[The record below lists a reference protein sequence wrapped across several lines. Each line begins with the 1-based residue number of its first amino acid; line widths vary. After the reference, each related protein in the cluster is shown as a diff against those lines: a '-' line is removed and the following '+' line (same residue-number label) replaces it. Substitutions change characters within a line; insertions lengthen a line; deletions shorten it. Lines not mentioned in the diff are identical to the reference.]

1 MHPLVEAALFNAAI
15 VTALALVVAIVSWS
29 LRRPALTHLLWL
41 LVLIKLVAPPI
52 FRVPLIEREWVSRPV
67 ASIGVM
73 IELSLA
79 DAPARLP
86 LVIGPSDPTDGQ
98 SLANRPRPRSL
109 PTVQT
114 RSPYW
119 PQAWLRSALVWLKS
133 ESGSE
138 VVFAGILGV
147 WGAGTTMWF
156 LVQTLRCLRFQT
168 AMQHGTPAPQDVQEQ
183 LQRLAARCGCSQ
195 VPLVWSMPGV
205 LSPML
210 WSTGRSTRLIF
221 PTALLNR
228 LNVTARE
235 TLLAHELA
243 HFQRGDHWVRFL
255 TLLATG
261 LFWWH
266 PVVWWARH
274 VLEAAEEECCDAWVV
289 TRGAVPPRRY
299 AEAILE
305 TIDFMAE
312 RRCQV
317 PPLGT
322 GMGQLPFL
330 RQRLT
335 WIMRGPRR
343 QDLSRVG
350 RVVCGGLAL
359 CLPFQPTWLVA
370 QPTNSSMRPTL
381 ERLPFEGGG
390 MLESS
395 VPPTESLKTTESLEL
410 PTTRATRMPS
420 RTATGELAI
429 SSADQRFVLYIG
441 ATRQWVV
448 DREQERAIDL
458 TPQHII
464 TATFAENGDSF
475 VTGSRDG
482 VVRIWNA
489 PEFTERKAWQG
500 SDSPINSVAMSPDAN
515 CVASGD
521 QAGVV
526 RLWQNG
532 SLSVARD
539 LTREAA
545 PVSCLRFSSDGS
557 RLAVATGTAAVPD
570 AGRIVVWKTSDWTEQ
585 TSMNRNQPTAA
596 VTFGHDGRS
605 LFSGDW
611 QGRVARWDS
620 ETGELL
626 GFVEDQQVAVAAAT
640 PDTSR
645 LTEIS
650 VPELPLDFLIG
661 NGNQDEQVKSLW
673 NQLTSRASTFRTPIP
688 SKRWM
693 KSLPSTPSS
702 L

>member
-1 MHPLVEAALFNAAI
+1 MHPLVEAALFNAVI
-15 VTALALVVAIVSWS
+15 VTALALVVTLVSWS
-29 LRRPALTHLLWL
+29 LRRPALTHLLWILL
-41 LVLIKLVAPPI
+41 LVKLLAPPI
-52 FRVPLIEREWVSRPV
+52 CRVPLIEREWVSRPV
-67 ASIGVM
+67 ASIGAM

-86 LVIGPSDPTDGQ
+86 SVIGPSDPTDGQ
-98 SLANRPRPRSL
+98 SLANRTRPRSL

-119 PQAWLRSALVWLKS
+119 PQSWLRSALVWLKN
-133 ESGSE
+133 ESGSRATL
-138 VVFAGILGV
+138 AGILAV
-147 WGAGTTMWF
+147 WGAGTATWF
-156 LVQTLRCLRFQT
+156 LVQFLRCLRFQQ
-168 AMQHGTPAPQDVQEQ
+168 AMRHGTAAPRDVQEQ
-183 LQRLAARCGCSQ
+183 LQRLATRCGCSK

-221 PTALLNR
+221 PTALLER
-228 LNVTARE
+228 LDAAARE

-243 HFQRGDHWVRFL
+243 HFQRGDHGVRFL
-255 TLLATG
+255 TLFATG

-274 VLEAAEEECCDAWVV
+274 AIEAAEEECCDAWVV
-289 TRGAVPPRRY
+289 TRGAALPRRY

-350 RVVCGGLAL
+350 QVVCCGLAL

-370 QPTNSSMRPTL
+370 QPTTSLPKPTSG
-381 ERLPFEGGG
+381 RLLFDEGGV
-390 MLESS
+390 LESS
-395 VPPTESLKTTESLEL
+395 APPAESPESAESLKL
-410 PTTRATRMPS
+410 PTTRAARLPS

-429 SSADQRFVLYIG
+429 SSADQRFVVFIG

-489 PEFTERKAWQG
+489 PEFTEQKAWQG
-500 SDSPINSVAMSPDAN
+500 SNSPINSVALSPDAR

-521 QAGVV
+521 QTGVV
-526 RLWQNG
+526 RLWQDG
-532 SLSVARD
+532 SLSIARD

-596 VTFGHDGRS
+596 VTFGNDGRS

-673 NQLTSRASTFRTPIP
+673 NQLTSRASAFQRPIP
-688 SKRWM
+688 SKRRM
-693 KSLPSTPSS
+693 KSLPSTPSG

>member
-1 MHPLVEAALFNAAI
+1 M
-15 VTALALVVAIVSWS
+15 
-29 LRRPALTHLLWL
+29 
-41 LVLIKLVAPPI
+41 
-52 FRVPLIEREWVSRPV
+52 
-67 ASIGVM
+67 
-73 IELSLA
+73 
-79 DAPARLP
+79 
-86 LVIGPSDPTDGQ
+86 
-98 SLANRPRPRSL
+98 
-109 PTVQT
+109 
-114 RSPYW
+114 
-119 PQAWLRSALVWLKS
+119 
-133 ESGSE
+133 
-138 VVFAGILGV
+138 LGV
-147 WGAGTTMWF
+147 WAAGTAAWF
-156 LVQTLRCLRFQT
+156 LVQTLRCLRFQQ
-168 AMQHGTPAPQDVQEQ
+168 AMRHGTAAPREVQEQ
-183 LQRLAARCGCSQ
+183 LQRLAARCGCST

-221 PTALLNR
+221 PTALLER
-228 LNVTARE
+228 LDATARE

-274 VLEAAEEECCDAWVV
+274 AIEAAEEECCDAWVV
-289 TRGAVPPRRY
+289 TRGAAPPRRY

-312 RRCQV
+312 RRWRV

-350 RVVCGGLAL
+350 RVACCGLAL

-370 QPTNSSMRPTL
+370 QPTTSLPKPTSGH
-381 ERLPFEGGG
+381 LPFEGGG
-390 MLESS
+390 VLESS
-395 VPPTESLKTTESLEL
+395 VPSAVSSELAVSLDV
-410 PTTRATRMPS
+410 PTTRAARLPS

-429 SSADQRFVLYIG
+429 SSADQRFVVFIG

-448 DREQERAIDL
+448 DRQQERAIDL
-458 TPQHII
+458 TPLNII
-464 TATFAENGDSF
+464 TATFAENGKSF

-482 VVRIWNA
+482 VVRIWNS
-489 PEFTERKAWQG
+489 PEFTEQKAWQG
-500 SDSPINSVAMSPDAN
+500 SESPINSVAISPDAH

-521 QAGVV
+521 QTGVV
-526 RLWQNG
+526 RLWQAG
-532 SLSVARD
+532 ALSVARD

-545 PVSCLRFSSDGS
+545 PVSSLRFSSDGS
-557 RLAVATGTAAVPD
+557 RLAVATGTSAVSD
-570 AGRIVVWKTSDWTEQ
+570 AGRIVVWKTTDWTEQ
-585 TSMNRNQPTAA
+585 TSMNWNQPTAA

-645 LTEIS
+645 LAEVP
-650 VPELPLDFLIG
+650 VPELPLDFLVG

-673 NQLTSRASTFRTPIP
+673 NQLTTRAAAFRTPIS
-688 SKRWM
+688 SKRRM
-693 KSLPSTPSS
+693 KSLPTTPSG

>member
-15 VTALALVVAIVSWS
+15 VTALALVVTIVSWS

-41 LVLIKLVAPPI
+41 LVLVKLLAPPI
-52 FRVPLIEREWVSRPV
+52 CRVPLIEREWVSRPV
-67 ASIGVM
+67 ASIGSM

-79 DAPARLP
+79 DAPTRLP
-86 LVIGPSDPTDGQ
+86 SVIGPSDPSDAQNVAGR
-98 SLANRPRPRSL
+98 ARPRSL

-114 RSPYW
+114 RSPSWY
-119 PQAWLRSALVWLKS
+119 QVWLRSALAGLKS
-133 ESGSE
+133 ESGSRA
-138 VVFAGILGV
+138 VLAGLLGV
-147 WGAGTTMWF
+147 WGAGTVAWF
-156 LVQTLRCLRFQT
+156 LVQTLRCLRFQQ
-168 AMQHGTPAPQDVQEQ
+168 AMRHGTAAPRDIQEQ
-183 LQRLAARCGCSQ
+183 LQRLAARCGCSK

-221 PTALLNR
+221 PTALLER
-228 LNVTARE
+228 LDATARE

-255 TLLATG
+255 TLFATG

-274 VLEAAEEECCDAWVV
+274 AIEAAEEECCDAWVV
-289 TRGAVPPRRY
+289 TRGAAPPRRY

-312 RRCQV
+312 RRWQV

-350 RVVCGGLAL
+350 RVACCGLAL

-370 QPTNSSMRPTL
+370 QPTTSLPKPIPGH
-381 ERLPFEGGG
+381 LPFEGGG
-390 MLESS
+390 VLESS
-395 VPPTESLKTTESLEL
+395 VPTAGSPEPTEPLDL
-410 PTTRATRMPS
+410 PTARAARLPS

-429 SSADQRFVLYIG
+429 SSANQRFVVFIG
-441 ATRQWVV
+441 TTRQWVV
-448 DREQERAIDL
+448 DRQQERAIDL
-458 TPQHII
+458 TPLHII
-464 TATFAENGDSF
+464 TATFAENGASF

-482 VVRIWNA
+482 VVRIWDA
-489 PEFTERKAWQG
+489 PEFTEQKAWQG
-500 SDSPINSVAMSPDAN
+500 SESPINSVAVSPDTS

-526 RLWQNG
+526 RLWQAG

-545 PVSCLRFSSDGS
+545 PVSSLRFSSDGS

-570 AGRIVVWKTSDWTEQ
+570 AGRIVVWRTSDWTEQ
-585 TSMNRNQPTAA
+585 TSMNWNQPTAA

-645 LTEIS
+645 LAEIP
-650 VPELPLDFLIG
+650 VPELPLDLLIG

-673 NQLTSRASTFRTPIP
+673 NQLTSRASAFQNPIP
-688 SKRWM
+688 SKRRT
-693 KSLPSTPSS
+693 KSLPTTPSD